1 MKKFILQLLLL
12 AFFSLLLI
20 VSFDFFYR
28 RSFHRQYQWP
38 EAFLLSPRIA
48 EPYELVKV
56 GNSHPQS
63 GLDFSH
69 YKIKSLDLTGAAQ
82 RFSFDLA
89 MLKQHRQQI
98 KPGAIILLA
107 VTPLS
112 FSHRPADQNDGL
124 QGNYYRQMSPFLIPH
139 IKWSNYFQTQITPFV
154 RSGYLWRQEVKK
166 TVEDRLS
173 LEQRNPELDKVV
185 PKASPLM
192 VPTSENSKVV
202 KILTVDSDNYFY
214 NVEAIKQEIADHT
227 PEDPRRLQDN
237 MNFVYH
243 KWNETDEF
251 GQQYFA
257 ENRHDLEK
265 LILYCQEQGWRP
277 VLLTLPISQILLDGL
292 QDDYMDVYLYQNL
305 AKMDLHAVEYLDY
318 SANTG
323 MSDDILF
330 FENADHLSKNG
341 AKVFSYLLL
350 QDLIQQGYLDA
361 SVDNY
366 NYGPLYQTVLQK

>member
-20 VSFDFFYR
+20 VFFDFFYR

-38 EAFLLSPRIA
+38 EAFLPSPGIA

-166 TVEDRLS
+166 TVEDRLAA
-173 LEQRNPELDKVV
+173 EQKGPESV
-185 PKASPLM
+185 PSRIFPQMPSQKLPNLA
-192 VPTSENSKVV
+192 VT
-202 KILTVDSDNYFY
+202 SDNYFY

-292 QDDYMDVYLYQNL
+292 QDDYMDVYL
-305 AKMDLHAVEYLDY
+305 
-318 SANTG
+318 
-323 MSDDILF
+323 
-330 FENADHLSKNG
+330 
-341 AKVFSYLLL
+341 
-350 QDLIQQGYLDA
+350 
-361 SVDNY
+361 
-366 NYGPLYQTVLQK
+366 